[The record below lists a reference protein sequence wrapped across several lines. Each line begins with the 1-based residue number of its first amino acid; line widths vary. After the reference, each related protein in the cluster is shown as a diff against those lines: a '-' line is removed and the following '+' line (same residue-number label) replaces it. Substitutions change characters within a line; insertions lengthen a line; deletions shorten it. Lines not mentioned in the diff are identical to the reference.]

1 MMKRSIPRL
10 LSRALAAVVWVG
22 LLSSQVEAAIQVHD
36 SLNRYFL
43 FGRRGVDIDY
53 RATTAAGGWV
63 GSDVVVSMDGY
74 DTIRSVV
81 TSGGR
86 VYFENNKT
94 EVWDRIRTNG
104 DFLTPDGNRFRS
116 SVYVGG
122 EVRTTN
128 KENRFEDSLYIGG
141 GHFRQPAW
149 GVYYFGPP
157 PGVLS
162 PNLGV
167 ADVTPATTPIMSDRI
182 VWNMPAKAVVATGIA
197 LPDTTFQTA
206 TDLGYQRHVQTN
218 FNTPLSGGL
227 GRWTCGSNQ
236 AAGGSDLSAWC
247 KPGDT
252 ILPPGRYG
260 RLDLWY
266 GTTIY
271 LTEGVYS
278 FDSIV
283 LRNSLTGTVPTR
295 LLAVQPNG
303 LRTVIL
309 THKGLESSASGAR
322 NVIAPE
328 KYQLGYGTDSLH
340 FAGGTMMVYSE
351 KSVTLNVNTEIW
363 ASVVVPKPGTFVD
376 VHDRVHLFGQILADS
391 IHIRNDFKGTDGQ
404 FIPYFPNKP
413 IIRVINLGSPTPEG
427 SQGQLT
433 RLNLAFDLDHI
444 AGELIRIWWRLVVP
458 TRDTT
463 VLGVRYTPIDTGA
476 SPDIPG
482 FSFGKV
488 SLSGIS
494 GVQPGMLSSDA
505 FQGFVR
511 GNNYDQPNRYVMLVV
526 DSVRGG
532 TLDSSKMWN
541 GKVAMFAGILDDD
554 PLPTFR
560 IRDSSVSEGTAPG
573 YTLLKF
579 VVEVVDSITGAPLQA
594 QDVRN
599 AELFWST
606 VARTADATD
615 FVPVSK
621 ARIPFH
627 LKSVDTISVQVRMDT
642 LYEGNETFLVRVD
655 SMVRLQ
661 KASLRMRDSAVGTIL
676 DDDLPPTMAVS
687 DAAAVLEGDT
697 ARFTVRLSKRS
708 ALATCF
714 DWNSA
719 DSTAL
724 RGVDFARD
732 SGLNV
737 CIPAGSLSTQV
748 SVRALRDSIFEF
760 TEHLLVRVAPKSGV
774 ASTGNDL
781 VAVGSIVNTNPH
793 PRLVVRD
800 TSVVRSSTANV
811 TMKFVVSLLDSATG
825 TTQKP
830 SGVATTF
837 DWTTVAGT
845 ALADTDFV
853 SASGTRTIPPGRS
866 TDTIVVSV
874 KPDSRYSPPL
884 TFSVQISKAT
894 SIATGV
900 SRQNAT
906 GTILSQFGR
915 PRLILL
921 PDSLQEGDSL
931 RRAFPMTAALRD
943 SASGNPIASRVPT
956 SFTWTVADS
965 TARLGVDYLG
975 AATSGSLPAGNKA
988 WEFVADSAIGN
999 LQRQPDRLIKVVLQ
1013 SSDPNA
1019 QTSLSIALGTI
1030 LDDDPEPLLSVD
1042 SVVAARDSVP
1052 GSRKPMW
1059 FHVTLVDP
1067 RTGKPTASGLPIT
1080 FRWQTADVTA
1090 KGGVDYVSDVSTL
1103 VLRAGVA
1110 RDSFAVMS
1118 LGDDRYVVPL
1128 MFRVLLDS
1136 LRGAR
1141 ARDSIGLGTI
1151 LSGMR
1156 KPRLVVGGGT
1166 VKRSQVP
1173 AEIRPL
1179 PFQFY
1184 LADPVTGQRM
1194 SSRVPLAFQWSTFD
1208 SSAQAGRDFVG
1219 VVSANDTLGAG
1230 PKVDSLAVSTLG
1242 ISAYTPPRRVGV
1254 RISPLDTTWLLP
1266 DSSGWKSTGVIT
1278 DENEIYASFA
1288 SRDTVVP
1295 EDHPTRVPVVVR
1307 LTRSS
1312 SVPTNIAVKVD
1323 SALTT
1328 ALLGRTFRMSD
1339 SVARFAA
1346 FDTLD
1351 TLWLTPMRDSI
1362 FSDTLQVRLKL
1373 QPNLIDNVQLL
1384 DPSTMTIRLVNVD
1397 PPPVARFRDSLV
1409 VVREKDTL
1417 VRVVL
1422 ELDRLSMIGIVGT
1435 AKAIGGSAIAGKHYR
1450 LQGDFTFP
1458 AMSRSTAVE
1467 VTILHDGRYG
1477 PDQDVVLSWG
1487 SFRDS
1492 SVVTTD
1498 KSHDRERI
1506 LIRQGD
1512 ARPHLAF
1519 ARDTLVV
1526 QDVSGGA
1533 DLPILLDP
1541 VSDSVALADLVL
1553 DSRRGLASGVLMV
1566 ADSAY
1571 SVRIDTGRTTT
1582 TFRVLLQNDGKV
1594 GPDRVVHLVLRRA
1607 LGADLGADSVLTL
1620 IIRNTN
1626 VPPNVKIVIP
1636 VDSLR
1641 TNQAIQRVEWTVDGK
1656 AQKPSD
1662 TLLVN
1667 GWNRIG
1673 RCFTDTAGNVGCD
1686 THTVWADLVAP
1697 VVQVFKITGK
1707 NPHAPSQDTT
1717 WWGDR
1722 ARTRFGVDTVWY
1734 WVRDSSLSA
1743 DGKVWSVKVDTLF
1756 KVTDFKGDGLFPVP
1770 VEAHDPLGN
1779 YGYDTGWIDLKQSL
1793 PVVTILNPPDGA
1805 NVVTGKIP
1813 VTHQIADAGKTWVVG
1828 SIKSIPRPG
1837 SDTIRRCYEDDVGNV
1852 GCDVNRIS
1860 VQPVQVVQSFYV
1872 DRNGDGKVD
1881 GLVVEL
1887 DSPWG
1892 TDLPTFD
1899 MSFGDSARTGQKP
1912 DSANAY
1918 YAGPSRGKPVVVGL
1932 DTFWVVAGTF
1942 LTDSAGRTL
1951 KDLSGYPLTNV
1962 LGDSVLGTDGRPL
1975 RDSLGRLLFQV
1986 ARPGKIDSTRF
1997 LVQIAPP
2004 FAFGLTGFD
2013 SLQTGVMRA
2022 KWKVGT
2028 GDSMRTFLD
2037 TFRIGERVPP
2047 VIVSAVVHRVE
2058 NYKDWDTLVI
2068 KPSEKTDFSNQKDWL
2083 EVLRCPGTR
2092 TSCDTSQRV
2101 WVKVP
2106 ADSLHR
2112 LADGS
2117 YWFLVP
2123 PGDTGSVRPD
2133 LRVRF
2138 GSGVVD
2144 DRGNRVDT
2152 ANQHWSTP
2160 VVGAPRPFLVQTT
2173 APSLIPKIPLNEAN
2187 RSAKSEIL
2195 IKATRGR
2202 RGSDGT
2208 SKGMDWWE
2216 PGTGYVSNSQTVRD
2230 ACPRDEYCNGPTLYI
2245 NRPARMILYIYD
2257 NGGTFVTSRDLTI
2270 SQADLDGMERDQIDR
2285 ISIQLEW
2292 NHRAYTGKV
2301 VASGVYL
2308 WRIVAYVKQDGSPM
2322 PVMTNQLVKVGVRV
2336 ESPSE
2341 MF

>member
-1 MMKRSIPRL
+1 MMKRSIPRI

-22 LLSSQVEAAIQVHD
+22 CLSSEVSAALNVHD

-63 GSDVVVSMDGY
+63 GSDVVVTVDGY

-81 TSGGR
+81 TAGNR
-86 VYFENNKT
+86 VVFENNNS
-94 EVWDRIRTNG
+94 EIWDRVRTNG
-104 DFLTPDGNRFRS
+104 NLFLPDGNRLRG

-128 KENRFEDSLYIGG
+128 KDNRFEDSLYIGG
-141 GHFRQPAW
+141 GHFRQPSW
-149 GVYYFGPP
+149 GVYYFGPA
-157 PGVLS
+157 PGTLS

-167 ADVTPATTPIMSDRI
+167 ADVTPTTIPIMSDRI
-182 VWNMPAKAVVATGIA
+182 VWNMPPKAMVTTGIA
-197 LPDTTFQTA
+197 LPDTAFLTA
-206 TDLGYQRHVQTN
+206 SDVSAQPRNVVTN
-218 FNTPLSGGL
+218 FSTPPSGGV

-236 AAGGSDLSAWC
+236 AAGGSDLAGFC
-247 KPGDT
+247 NAADT

-260 RLDLWY
+260 TLDIWY

-271 LTEGVYS
+271 LTEGAYS
-278 FDSIV
+278 FDRII
-283 LRNSLTGTVPTR
+283 LRNSSTPTNPTR
-295 LLAVQPNG
+295 LLAVQPRG
-303 LRTVIL
+303 LRTVIM
-309 THKGLESSASGAR
+309 TRNGLDAAPSGAR
-322 NVIAPE
+322 NIIAPE

-340 FAGGTMMVYSE
+340 FAGGTMMIYSE
-351 KSVTLNVNTEIW
+351 KSVVLDVNTEVW
-363 ASVVVPKPGTFVD
+363 ASVVVPKPSTYVE

-391 IHIRNDFKGTDGQ
+391 IHIKNDFKGTDGV
-404 FIPYFPNKP
+404 FIPYYPNKP
-413 IIRVINLGSPTPEG
+413 VIRVFNLGAPTQEG
-427 SQGQLT
+427 NEGQST
-433 RLNLAFDLDHI
+433 RMNLAFDLDHI
-444 AGELIRIWWRLVVP
+444 AGEVIRIWWRLVLP

-476 SPDIPG
+476 QGDIVNFIAG
-482 FSFGKV
+482 QLVGRSD
-488 SLSGIS
+488 
-494 GVQPGMLSSDA
+494 VQPGALSSDPFTA
-505 FQGFVR
+505 IVR
-511 GNNYDQPNRYVMLVV
+511 GNNFDQPNRYAMLVV

-532 TLDSSKMWN
+532 TLDSSRMWN

-560 IRDSSVSEGTAPG
+560 IRDTSVSEGTGPG
-573 YTLLKF
+573 YTLMKF
-579 VVEVVDSITGAPLQA
+579 VVQVVDSTTGAPLRA

-606 VARTADATD
+606 VARTADSTD
-615 FVPVSK
+615 YVSVKK

-627 LKSVDTISVQVRMDT
+627 LKSIDTITVQVRMDS

-661 KASLRMRDSAVGTIL
+661 KTSSRVRDTAVGTIL
-676 DDDLPPTMAVS
+676 DEDPAPTLTIS
-687 DAAAVLEGDT
+687 DAPAAPEGDS
-697 ARFTVRLSKRS
+697 AWFTVALSKRS
-708 ALATCF
+708 ALPTCF
-714 DWNSA
+714 DWNSF

-724 RGVDFARD
+724 RGTDFARD

-737 CIPAGSLSTQV
+737 CIGAGALSTRV
-748 SVRALRDSIFEF
+748 FVRTLRDSIFEP
-760 TEHLLVRVAPKSGV
+760 TENFVVRVTTKTGV

-800 TSVVRSSTANV
+800 TSVVRSSSATV
-811 TMKFVVSLLDSATG
+811 SMKFVVTLLDSASG
-825 TTQKP
+825 TVQKP
-830 SGVATTF
+830 SGVATTY
-837 DWTTVAGT
+837 DWTTVSGT
-845 ALADTDFV
+845 AQADTDFV
-853 SASGTRTIPPGRS
+853 VASGSRSIPAGRA
-866 TDTIVVSV
+866 TDTLVVSV

-884 TFSVQISKAT
+884 AFTVQLSKTA

-900 SRQNAT
+900 SRLAAT

-915 PRLILL
+915 PRVVLL
-921 PDSLQEGDSL
+921 PDSVQEGDSS

-943 SASGNPIASRVPT
+943 SASGNPIASRVAT
-956 SFTWTVADS
+956 GFTWTLSDS
-965 TARLGVDYLG
+965 TARAGVDYV
-975 AATSGSLPAGNKA
+975 AASASGSVPAGNKT
-988 WEFVADSAIGN
+988 WEFVADSVIGN
-999 LQRQPDRLIKVVLQ
+999 LQRQPDRLIKVALQ
-1013 SSDPNA
+1013 TSDPNA
-1019 QTSLSIALGTI
+1019 QTGLSAALGTI

-1042 SVVAARDSVP
+1042 SVVAARDSVS
-1052 GSRKPMW
+1052 GSRKPMY
-1059 FHVTLVDP
+1059 FHVRLIDP
-1067 RTGKPTASGLPIT
+1067 RTGKSTTSGLPIS
-1080 FRWQTADVTA
+1080 FRWKTSDVTA
-1090 KGGVDYVSDVSTL
+1090 KGGIDYVSDVATL

-1110 RDSFAVMS
+1110 RDSFPVMS
-1118 LGDDRYVVPL
+1118 IGDDRYVVPL
-1128 MFRVLLDS
+1128 TFRVTLDS

-1141 ARDSIGLGTI
+1141 GGDTVGLGTI
-1151 LSGMR
+1151 LSGTR
-1156 KPRLVVGGGT
+1156 KPRLVVSGGT
-1166 VKRSQVP
+1166 VKRSQVVG
-1173 AEIRPL
+1173 EIRPL

-1194 SSRVPLAFQWSTFD
+1194 ASRVPVLFRWNTFD
-1208 SSAQAGRDFVG
+1208 SSARSGRDFIG
-1219 VVSANDTLGAG
+1219 VDSASDTLPAG
-1230 PKVDSLAVSTLG
+1230 SKVDSLAVSTLG
-1242 ISAYTPPRRVGV
+1242 IAAYAPPRRAGV
-1254 RISPLDTTWLLP
+1254 RIQPLDTTWLRS
-1266 DSSGWKSTGVIT
+1266 DASGWKTTGLIT
-1278 DENEIYASFA
+1278 DENEIYTSFA
-1288 SRDTVVP
+1288 SRDTVVR
-1295 EDHPTRVPVVVR
+1295 EDLGTPVPVVVR

-1312 SVPTNIAVKVD
+1312 SVPTTIAVRVD
-1323 SALTT
+1323 SSLTT

-1339 SVARFAA
+1339 SLARFAA
-1346 FDTLD
+1346 LDTLD

-1373 QPNLIDNVQLL
+1373 LPNDTHNIQLID
-1384 DPSTMTIRLVNVD
+1384 PSKLTIRIVNVD
-1397 PPPVARFRDSLV
+1397 PPPVVRFRDSLV

-1417 VRVVL
+1417 IRVML
-1422 ELDRLSMIGIVGT
+1422 DLDRLSMIDIVGT
-1435 AKAIGGSAIAGKHYR
+1435 VKTIGGSAILGKHYR

-1458 AMSRSTAVE
+1458 AMSRTTAVE

-1487 SFRDS
+1487 SFRDTR
-1492 SVVTTD
+1492 VVSTD
-1498 KSHDRERI
+1498 NARDRERI

-1512 ARPHLAF
+1512 ARPRMAF
-1519 ARDTLVV
+1519 ARDTLIV

-1533 DLPILLDP
+1533 DLPIVLDP

-1553 DSRRGLASGVLMV
+1553 DSKRGLAKGVLMV
-1566 ADSAY
+1566 PDSAY
-1571 SVRIDTGRTTT
+1571 GVRIDTGRTSA

-1594 GPDRVVHLVLRRA
+1594 GPDRVVHLVLRHP

-1636 VDSLR
+1636 VDSAR

-1656 AQKPSD
+1656 AQKPTD

-1667 GWNRIG
+1667 GWNRIA
-1673 RCFTDTAGNVGCD
+1673 RCFTDTAGNTGCD

-1697 VVQVFKITGK
+1697 VVHVFKITGK
-1707 NPHAPSQDTT
+1707 NPHAPSKDTT

-1722 ARTRFGVDTVWY
+1722 ARTRFGEDTVWY
-1734 WVRDSSLSA
+1734 WVRDSSLSS
-1743 DGKVWSVKVDTLF
+1743 DGKRWTVKVDTLF
-1756 KVTDFKGDGLFPVP
+1756 KVTNFKGDGLFAVP
-1770 VEAHDPLGN
+1770 VEAHDDLGN
-1779 YGYDTGWIDLKQSL
+1779 YGYDTGWIDLKQSI
-1793 PVVTILNPPDGA
+1793 PVVEILNPPNGA
-1805 NVVTGKIP
+1805 NVVTGRIP
-1813 VTHQIADAGKTWVVG
+1813 VTHQISDAGKSWVVG
-1828 SIKSIPRPG
+1828 STKNIPRPG

-1852 GCDVNRIS
+1852 GCDVHRVV
-1860 VQPVQVVQSFYV
+1860 VQPVQVVQSYYV

-1892 TDLPTFD
+1892 TDLPRFD
-1899 MSFGDSARTGQKP
+1899 MAFGDSSRTSQKP
-1912 DSANAY
+1912 DSANPY
-1918 YAGPSRGKPVVVGL
+1918 YAGPSRGKLTVVGR
-1932 DTFWVVAGTF
+1932 DTFWVVAGAF
-1942 LTDSAGRTL
+1942 LTDSAGRPL

-1962 LGDSVLGTDGRPL
+1962 LGDSVMGTDGRPL

-1986 ARPGKIDSTRF
+1986 ARPGKLDSTRF
-1997 LVQIAPP
+1997 LVPIKPP
-2004 FAFGLTGFD
+2004 FAFGMTGFD
-2013 SLQTGVMRA
+2013 SLQLGVMRSQ
-2022 KWKVGT
+2022 WKVGT
-2028 GDSMRTFLD
+2028 GDSLRTFLD
-2037 TFRIGERVPP
+2037 TFKIGERVPP

-2068 KPSEKTDFSNQKDWL
+2068 KPSEKTDFSAQKYWL
-2083 EVLRCPGTR
+2083 EILQCPGTQA
-2092 TSCDTSQRV
+2092 SCDTSRRV

-2106 ADSLHR
+2106 ADSLHK
-2112 LADGS
+2112 LEDGS
-2117 YWFLVP
+2117 FWFLVP

-2138 GSGVVD
+2138 KTGIVD

-2152 ANQHWSTP
+2152 ASQHWSTP

-2173 APSLIPKIPLNEAN
+2173 APSRIPQIPQTEAN
-2187 RSAKSEIL
+2187 RVAKSEIL

-2202 RGSDGT
+2202 RSTDGSA
-2208 SKGMDWWE
+2208 KGMDWWE
-2216 PGTGYVSNSQTVRD
+2216 PGTGYVTNSQTVRD
-2230 ACPRDEYCNGPTLYI
+2230 ACPQDDYCNGPTLYI

-2257 NGGTFVTSRDLTI
+2257 NVGTFVTSRDITI

-2292 NHRAYTGKV
+2292 NHRAYTGKA

-2322 PVMTNQLVKVGVRV
+2322 PVMTNQLVKVGVQV
-2336 ESPSE
+2336 ASPSDL
-2341 MF
+2341 F